1 MINGLMVYMIQQRME
16 NYLINMDII
25 IHIESLYLGSK
36 YLPRVLVIGLMI
48 LLVKSKFVCKLLLGT
63 CGARGCSASLS

>member
-48 LLVKSKFVCKLLLGT
+48 LLYLVLDIETVFDNSYSLLI
-63 CGARGCSASLS
+63 

>member
-25 IHIESLYLGSK
+25 IHIESLYVSG
-36 YLPRVLVIGLMI
+36 R
-48 LLVKSKFVCKLLLGT
+48 
-63 CGARGCSASLS
+63 

>member
-1 MINGLMVYMIQQRME
+1 MVYMIQQRME

-48 LLVKSKFVCKLLLGT
+48 LLYLVLDIETVFDSSYSLLI
-63 CGARGCSASLS
+63 

>member
-48 LLVKSKFVCKLLLGT
+48 LLYLVLDIETVFDSSYSLLI
-63 CGARGCSASLS
+63 

>member
-16 NYLINMDII
+16 NFLINMDII

-48 LLVKSKFVCKLLLGT
+48 LLYLVLDIETVFDNSYSLLI
-63 CGARGCSASLS
+63 

>member
-1 MINGLMVYMIQQRME
+1 MIQQRME

-48 LLVKSKFVCKLLLGT
+48 LLYLVLDIETVFDNSYSLLI
-63 CGARGCSASLS
+63 

>member
-1 MINGLMVYMIQQRME
+1 MIQQRME

-48 LLVKSKFVCKLLLGT
+48 LLYLVLDIETVFDSSYSLLI
-63 CGARGCSASLS
+63 

>member
-36 YLPRVLVIGLMI
+36 YLPRVLVIEI
-48 LLVKSKFVCKLLLGT
+48 N
-63 CGARGCSASLS
+63 

>member
-36 YLPRVLVIGLMI
+36 YLSRVLVIGLMI
-48 LLVKSKFVCKLLLGT
+48 LLYLVLDIETVFDSSYSLLI
-63 CGARGCSASLS
+63 